1 MPKRGYEKG
10 TFDLMAPD
18 FIGLTLEEA
27 AKLASCK
34 PSSLLA
40 RFENG
45 GYRIKYE
52 VQSTASTDRNQRIIE
67 GIRLPGRTNF
77 LENRNKFG
85 DGVTVFKFSNDEYRK
100 KANTF
105 HPPRRRLSNY

>member
-34 PSSLLA
+34 P
-40 RFENG
+40 
-45 GYRIKYE
+45 IKYE